1 MVIKHPLGQRPPV
14 VDWDIFEKGVG
25 AEEIL
30 GATATGGVRVYDVVF
45 PAGTG
50 TVWHT
55 HSVDQLLVV
64 IAGEGVVATEDEER
78 VVGVGDV
85 IAFPAGERHRHG
97 ATTESEMRH
106 LAIMNPGEDL
116 L

>member
-1 MVIKHPLGQRPPV
+1 MEIKHPLVGRPPV
-14 VDWDIFEKGVG
+14 VDWDIFDGDVG

-30 GATATGGVRVYDVVF
+30 AATAGGGVRVYDVVF
-45 PAGTG
+45 PPGTA

-55 HSVDQLLVV
+55 HSVDQLLIV
-64 IAGEGVVATEDEER
+64 IAGEGVVATGDEER
-78 VVGVGDV
+78 IVRVGDV

-97 ATTESEMRH
+97 ATAASEMRH

>member
-1 MVIKHPLGQRPPV
+1 VEIKQPLAERPPV
-14 VDWDIFEKGVG
+14 VDWGIFEGGVRAG
-25 AEEIL
+25 EIL
-30 GATATGGVRVYDVVF
+30 PATATGGVRVYDVLF
-45 PAGTG
+45 PAGAR

-64 IAGEGVVATEDEER
+64 VDGEGIVATDDDER
-78 VVGVGDV
+78 VVHVGDV
-85 IAFPAGERHRHG
+85 IAFPAGERHWHG
-97 ATTESEMRH
+97 ATADRAMRH